1 MFNCVMLKGEN
12 GKMSIT
18 IQDRINGLNG
28 IERSSENYIDKYNE
42 LLRSIVSLKKIY
54 TIVSRNT
61 TDEDIK
67 NNKGKVFFGLNNSI
81 PTMWLFS
88 EEKIAKEYAEYY
100 QFKRKDIYLVRAVEF
115 EELLL
120 ISYFAMFSGVCQAII
135 DEGRDF
141 LTCNIFDLVNEC
153 FVKHGQ
159 PPVLDKSEYPIMNA
173 LNSVKFSNNKLWV
186 IPSKGTMGENILKNE
201 FIPVIEN
208 DYIKIFI
215 NENDSKKYSK
225 EQGNKNKIAID
236 INISSLQNILK
247 ISIKNHIKN
256 VEFVINNSKVKISA
270 NKLYNILQ
278 RMN

>member
-1 MFNCVMLKGEN
+1 MLKGEN
-12 GKMSIT
+12 IEMGIT
-18 IQDRINGLNG
+18 IQDRINELNR
-28 IERSSENYIDKYNE
+28 IDRSSENYLDKYNE
-42 LLRSIVSLKKIY
+42 ILRSIVSLKEVY
-54 TIVSRNT
+54 TVVSRNT

-88 EEKIAKEYAEYY
+88 EEKIAKEYVEYY
-100 QFKRKDIYLVRAVEF
+100 QFKRKDIYLLRKVEF

-120 ISYFAMFSGVCQAII
+120 ISYFAMFSGVCQVII

-141 LTCNIFDLVNEC
+141 LTCSIFDLVNEC

-159 PPVLDKSEYPIMNA
+159 PPVLDKSEYPIMNT
-173 LNSVKFSNNKLWV
+173 LNSVKFSNDKLWV
-186 IPSKGTMGENILKNE
+186 VPSKGTIGENLLRNE
-201 FIPVIEN
+201 FTPVIEN

-215 NENDSKKYSK
+215 NKNDSKKYSK
-225 EQGNKNKIAID
+225 EQGNKNEIAID
-236 INISSLQNILK
+236 MNISSLQK
-247 ISIKNHIKN
+247 IIKLSIENHIKN
-256 VEFVINNSKVKISA
+256 VEFIINNSKVRISA

>member
-1 MFNCVMLKGEN
+1 
-12 GKMSIT
+12 MSIT
-18 IQDRINGLNG
+18 IQDRINELNR
-28 IERSSENYIDKYNE
+28 IDRRSENYLDKYNE
-42 LLRSIVSLKKIY
+42 ILMSIVSLKEVY
-54 TIVSRNT
+54 TVVSRNT

-100 QFKRKDIYLVRAVEF
+100 QFKRKDIYLVRTVEF

-120 ISYFAMFSGVCQAII
+120 ISYFAMFSGVCQVII

-141 LTCNIFDLVNEC
+141 LTCSIFDLVNEC

-159 PPVLDKSEYPIMNA
+159 PPVLDKSEYPIMNI

-186 IPSKGTMGENILKNE
+186 VPSKGTIGEDLLRNE
-201 FIPVIEN
+201 FTPVIEI

-236 INISSLQNILK
+236 MNISSLQK
-247 ISIKNHIKN
+247 IIKLSIENHIKN
-256 VEFVINNSKVKISA
+256 VEFIINNSKVRINA